1 MTTRGSG
8 PSSLPE
14 RGLRATAGVLAAALA
29 FTVTACGSGS
39 SAVSSGH
46 TKLVVL
52 AASSLTDTFTT
63 LAAAF
68 EKDHAGVQ
76 VVTSFG
82 SSTTLAEQVV
92 NGAPADVIATAD
104 DTSMHIVAD
113 KHLLSSDPV
122 PFASNTMIIATPPHN
137 PGRVSS
143 LRDLAGVDFVMC
155 DPSAPCGAAA
165 QSVLDKARVQ
175 AKPRSL
181 EADARSVLS
190 KVTLKEAD
198 AGLVYVTDAK
208 AAGDSIDTVAI
219 PPADNTVN
227 AYYIAPVKS
236 SNASATAKQWLSLV
250 TSQAG
255 QRVLRSAGFGPP

>member
-1 MTTRGSG
+1 MTTHRSG
-8 PSSLPE
+8 LSPLTHGWLPA
-14 RGLRATAGVLAAALA
+14 GAGVLAAALA
-29 FTVTACGSGS
+29 CTMTGCGSGS
-39 SAVSSGH
+39 SSDSSGH

-52 AASSLTDTFTT
+52 AASSLTDTFTK
-63 LAAAF
+63 LATAF

-104 DTSMHIVAD
+104 DTSMRIVAD
-113 KHLLSSDPV
+113 KHILSSDPV
-122 PFASNTMIIATPPHN
+122 PFASNTMIIATPPDN
-137 PGRVSS
+137 PGRISS
-143 LRDLAGVDFVMC
+143 LRDLAGADFVMC

-165 QSVLDKARVQ
+165 QRVLDKASVT
-175 AKPRSL
+175 ATPRSL
-181 EADARSVLS
+181 ETDARSVLS

-208 AAGDSIDTVAI
+208 AAGDSIRTVAI

-227 AYYIAPVKS
+227 AYYIAPVKGS
-236 SNASATAKQWLSLV
+236 KAGTIAKKWLKLV
-250 TSQAG
+250 TSRAG

>member
-1 MTTRGSG
+1 MTL
-8 PSSLPE
+8 SSRRDSLAI
-14 RGLRATAGVLAAALA
+14 RRLRAGAGVLLAAVLA
-29 FTVTACGSGS
+29 VTATACGSGNS
-39 SAVSSGH
+39 SDSSGH
-46 TKLVVL
+46 TKVVVL

-63 LAAAF
+63 LATAF
-68 EKDHAGVQ
+68 EKDHPGVK

-104 DTSMHIVAD
+104 ETSMHIVAD
-113 KHLLSSDPV
+113 KHLLGRDPV
-122 PFASNTMIIATPPHN
+122 PFASNTMIIATPPTN
-137 PGRVSS
+137 PGQVRS

-165 QSVLDKARVQ
+165 QKVLAKAGVT

-208 AAGDSIDTVAI
+208 AAGDSVHTVAI

-227 AYYIAPVKS
+227 AYYIAPIKGS
-236 SNASATAKQWLSLV
+236 KTGATANQWVSLV

-255 QRVLRSAGFGPP
+255 QRVLRSDGFGAP